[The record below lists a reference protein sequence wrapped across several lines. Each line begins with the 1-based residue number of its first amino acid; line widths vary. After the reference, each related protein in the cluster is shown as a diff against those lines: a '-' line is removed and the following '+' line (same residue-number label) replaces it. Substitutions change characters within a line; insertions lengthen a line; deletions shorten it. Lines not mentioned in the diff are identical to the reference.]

1 MDSILE
7 NLVESFKAGER
18 LALSRAISLVEDE
31 KLTIGDFLKEVSR
44 ESPVAGR
51 IGITGPPGSG
61 KSTLVS
67 ALAHSFRASGEHV
80 GILSVDPTSPFS
92 GGALLG
98 DRVRMNDLSGDPGV
112 FIRSVASRGSL
123 GGLSGY
129 SEDIIELMEAFGLT
143 KIIVE
148 TVGVGQTELEVNNL
162 VDSVVVLLVPESGD
176 GVQMM
181 KAGLME
187 IADIFTI
194 NKSDRPGADRLLGDL
209 EMSLSLGLKNNQ
221 ENPNGDFWKVP
232 IVKTIAIVGDGIQE
246 LFGLLEKHHDFL
258 QQSNQLETIR
268 RERITRRI
276 RQEVTSQMCKS
287 IWGNLEVISLVKS
300 SLSRID
306 SGEATVHS
314 VSRAIVES
322 FGGRTKL

>member
-18 LALSRAISLVEDE
+18 LALARTISLVEDE
-31 KLTIGDFLKEVSR
+31 KLAIGKFLKEVSR
-44 ESPVAGR
+44 ESPRAGR

-67 ALAHSFRASGEHV
+67 ALAQLFRASGEQV

-112 FIRSVASRGSL
+112 FIRSIASRGSL
-123 GGLSGY
+123 GGLSGH
-129 SEDIIELMEAFGLT
+129 SEDIIELMDAFGLT

-148 TVGVGQTELEVNNL
+148 TVGVGQTELEVSNL

-187 IADIFTI
+187 IADILTV
-194 NKSDRPGADRLLGDL
+194 NKADRPGADRLLGDL
-209 EMSLSLGLKNNQ
+209 EMSLNLGLKNNQ
-221 ENPNGDFWKVP
+221 TNVNGDVWKVP
-232 IVKTIAIVGDGIQE
+232 IVKTIAIFGDGIQE
-246 LFGLLEKHHDFL
+246 LFGSLEKHHDFL
-258 QQSNQLETIR
+258 QQSNRLEIIR
-268 RERITRRI
+268 RERMTRRI
-276 RQEVTSQMCKS
+276 RQEVTSQACKS
-287 IWGNLEVISLVKS
+287 IWKNPEVISLIES
-300 SLSRID
+300 GLSRID

-314 VSRAIVES
+314 VSKAIVES
-322 FGGRTKL
+322 FGDRTKL